1 MNKIALLVITAV
13 AGLALTACGAAS
25 PLPQSTDPVA
35 VAVEGNDTSSASTC
49 DVVREAFLTGT
60 VKEQTAALKK
70 LKADKSA
77 DATAR
82 EYAGYWL
89 GRDKGDPTLQEMDQT
104 LIVSACSL

>member
-1 MNKIALLVITAV
+1 MNKIALLVVTAV
-13 AGLALTACGAAS
+13 TGFALTACGAAS
-25 PLPQSTDPVA
+25 PLPQSSDPVA
-35 VAVEGNDTSSASTC
+35 VESNDTSSASTC

-60 VKEQTAALKK
+60 VKEQAAALKK

-89 GRDKGDPTLQEMDQT
+89 GRDKGDPSLQEMDQT

>member
-1 MNKIALLVITAV
+1 MNKIALLVVTAV

-25 PLPQSTDPVA
+25 PLPQSTDPVT
-35 VAVEGNDTSSASTC
+35 VEGNDTSGASTC